1 MAKIVPVVQLA
12 AHIKS
17 STFYGR
23 TIVRSYN
30 QMFWAWWLTTISYI
44 MGLRWSSAINLIPSL
59 LCYNLLWT
67 LSLAYCHPGLIRI
80 IVNNNLVNNDKTQVP
95 PLRPWS
101 HKYNVVLN
109 GIGVGT
115 QESMKILGVT
125 LTEESII
132 FFSDHIWGN
141 SRRNT
146 PNL

>member
-1 MAKIVPVVQLA
+1 MLKVAPFTVVR
-12 AHIKS
+12 S
-17 STFYGR
+17 YGR
-23 TIVRSYN
+23 TTKCFGLDDLPLFRI
-30 QMFWAWWLTTISYI
+30 I

-125 LTEESII
+125 LKKVLSFLAIIYGATQEGIRQIFRAKTHLSFCSII
-132 FFSDHIWGN
+132 
-141 SRRNT
+141 
-146 PNL
+146 